1 MCFCARNLSK
11 RKVVDMATL
20 GKRKL
25 VKYMEREKLDE
36 RLVVTPIL
44 EEGQIGDA
52 SIDIR
57 VGNDFVIA
65 RKGHLS
71 SIDPARKGSWLKRYQ
86 YHHHVNIGEKFV
98 LHPGQLVLAS
108 TLEYLRL
115 PSSLVATVTSRSKWG
130 RAGLVI
136 ATATAIHPGFG
147 GTITLEMINL
157 GEVPLIIYPGLRV
170 AQLIFSECEGGT
182 EYRGD
187 YGGQTEPNFLTME
200 GNEKEN
206 LDFWVQ

>member
-1 MCFCARNLSK
+1 
-11 RKVVDMATL
+11 MATL
-20 GKRKL
+20 GRSEL
-25 VKYMEREKLDE
+25 IKYMEIQQLKE
-36 RLVVTPIL
+36 RLVISPIL
-44 EEGQIGDA
+44 EESQIGDA

-65 RKGHLS
+65 RKGHLP
-71 SIDPARKGSWLKRYQ
+71 SIDPARRGSWLKQYQ
-86 YHHHVNIGEKFV
+86 YHHHVNVGEKFV

-115 PSSLVATVTSRSKWG
+115 PSSLAATVTSRSKWG

-147 GTITLEMINL
+147 GTITLEMVNL

-170 AQLIFSECEGGT
+170 AQLVFTKCDGGT
-182 EYRGD
+182 EYGGD
-187 YGGQTEPNFLTME
+187 YYGQTEPNFQTME
-200 GNEKEN
+200 GNTKEN
-206 LDFWVQ
+206 LEFWVPDVESESSED